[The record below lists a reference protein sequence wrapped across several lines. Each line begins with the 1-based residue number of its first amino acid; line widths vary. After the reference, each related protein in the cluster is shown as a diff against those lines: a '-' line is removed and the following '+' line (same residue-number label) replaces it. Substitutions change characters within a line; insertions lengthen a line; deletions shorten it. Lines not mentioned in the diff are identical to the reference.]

1 MLYLFA
7 HKKNLLLIL
16 SHICFICICIF
27 VLSFRK
33 RSRDEDSSD
42 FMPISKRINNLS
54 ISSQCFGEQETLNAQ
69 SMVIPSYLMAINNQE
84 NEFNHFAHSTSANH
98 GYSNDMQQHH
108 EYQNHDQPTNN
119 HNIHLNSHQNQIHSI
134 NHHSNGFNN
143 LNHSSIGGNDIHSHN
158 HIQKQSQNDLI
169 QPSNAELNNN
179 QMEVYCPELTA
190 DENPIYYNKNK
201 LLFDLHIERQRRN
214 QNHQ

>member
-1 MLYLFA
+1 MLFLSTKELFL
-7 HKKNLLLIL
+7 KI
-16 SHICFICICIF
+16 SCICFIYICIILYYF
-27 VLSFRK
+27 FRK

-69 SMVIPSYLMAINNQE
+69 SMVIPSYLMAINNQD
-84 NEFNHFAHSTSANH
+84 NEFNYFAHNTSANH
-98 GYSNDMQQHH
+98 GYSNEMQQHH
-108 EYQNHDQPTNN
+108 EYQSHEQPTNN
-119 HNIHLNSHQNQIHSI
+119 HNIHLHSHQNQIHSI
-134 NHHSNGFNN
+134 NHSNGFNN
-143 LNHSSIGGNDIHSHN
+143 INHSSIGSQDHT
-158 HIQKQSQNDLI
+158 QKQNQNE
-169 QPSNAELNNN
+169 QPSSVELNNN
-179 QMEVYCPELTA
+179 QMDVYCPELTA